1 MIKLSITEVFS
12 AKVAAQLSGL
22 SLTMLDYLVRED
34 FVIPSGTGPRGRGNP
49 RRFTFSDLVL
59 LKVVARLL
67 ASGIEIRR
75 LAKALRG
82 LKSRF
87 DDPAALAGRAQYLL
101 SDGTDVY
108 LIESGGLESLTSNRQ
123 MAFAFVVDL
132 GACRREIEVMRQS
145 AFNSSSG

>member
-1 MIKLSITEVFS
+1 
-12 AKVAAQLSGL
+12 
-22 SLTMLDYLVRED
+22 MLDYLVREG
-34 FVIPSGTGPRGRGNP
+34 FAIPSGTGPRGRGNP

-59 LKVVARLL
+59 LKVIARLL

-101 SDGTDVY
+101 SDGTDSTLSNPAVSSPSPP
-108 LIESGGLESLTSNRQ
+108 IGRWHSPFSSTSAHAGRKS
-123 MAFAFVVDL
+123 
-132 GACRREIEVMRQS
+132 R
-145 AFNSSSG
+145 